1 MAEEPS
7 TGGGGEDGGEGE
19 EATAAEA
26 APPEKIHRS
35 KERHASG
42 DEKDD
47 EKARRHKRKRKKERE
62 REKEK
67 RRAKKRR
74 KSKHKVNVCVCV
86 CFTSSSVLGVIVLY
100 RPFRSGRLLLSYC
113 SLKMFLSS
121 FSLNLSL
128 FLCCVCG
135 VTASCLLQ

>member
-47 EKARRHKRKRKKERE
+47 EKARRHKRKRRKERE

-86 CFTSSSVLGVIVLY
+86 CVFHIQLSSGFHRPIQTLQIRDVIA
-100 RPFRSGRLLLSYC
+100 FLLF
-113 SLKMFLSS
+113 SLKMFLRTLL
-121 FSLNLSL
+121 LNLSL
-128 FLCCVCG
+128 FLCG